1 MNRLLKSTS
10 EACDH
15 VASTLKTAVDLTKL
29 ISELAVNEDE
39 TTVACFRHYEELVAF
54 NKTIDTDSLILLADD
69 FERLAKLVSETSGVV
84 FIGQEEEPVTESV
97 EETFLRYGGTPEEEP
112 ETEEAEEEQEEEPEQ
127 SHLFERIKETDENR
141 RHLEP
146 AIGNLPKGYRAI
158 DWYQRAGIPRDKYM
172 INRSRMVVD
181 RYFRDE
187 KNPEGKTIYP
197 VRSHA
202 SGGKEFYILRGNE
215 RKGGKRKTPRVCV
228 TPDELFSTAF
238 PEFSGTYV
246 SRTGRIDLEACTMP
260 CKILDNLNPS
270 IERAEEPSVES
281 DTIVESA
288 ATTEPTE
295 VAEKWVDIDWID
307 GISAGR
313 YFVNE
318 NGEVKRSKDGHVYSG
333 FKVTKHDE
341 IFMSMYLDLDDGK
354 RITRRKA
361 VLVWQAFHPET
372 REMKRLRVFHR
383 DRDKENCCLAN
394 LYV

>member
-1 MNRLLKSTS
+1 MNRLLKSTA

-39 TTVACFRHYEELVAF
+39 TTVACFRHYEELVTF

-84 FIGQEEEPVTESV
+84 FIGQEEEQVTESV
-97 EETFLRYGGTPEEEP
+97 EETFLRYGGAPEEEP
-112 ETEEAEEEQEEEPEQ
+112 ETEETEEEPEEEPKQ
-127 SHLFERIKETDENR
+127 SHLFERIKETDESR

-197 VRSHA
+197 VRNHS
-202 SGGKEFYILRGNE
+202 SGKEFYILRGNE
-215 RKGGKRKTPRVCV
+215 RKGGKRKTPKVSV
-228 TPDELFSTAF
+228 TPDELFATAF
-238 PEFSGTYV
+238 PEFAGTYV
-246 SRTGRIDLEACTMP
+246 SRTGRIDLESCTMP
-260 CKILDNLNPS
+260 CKILENLNPS
-270 IERAEEPSVES
+270 IEPEEEHSVAA
-281 DTIVESA
+281 DTIVEST

-295 VAEKWVDIDWID
+295 VADEWVDITWID
-307 GISAGR
+307 GISAGK
-313 YFVNE
+313 YFINE
-318 NGEVKRSKDGHVYSG
+318 NGEVKRSKDGSIYSG
-333 FKVTKHDE
+333 FKITKNDE

-372 REMKRLRVFHR
+372 REMKRLHVHHR